1 MVEGVEDEELE
12 VDEGEDLEDCNE
24 GMGVVEVGLT
34 VGPIKELDAREDVAV
49 GGAKAKDEVL
59 R

>member
-1 MVEGVEDEELE
+1 MFQIVHQL
-12 VDEGEDLEDCNE
+12 L
-24 GMGVVEVGLT
+24 VVVVVVVVK